1 MSAEKVTTVGRTP
14 SRFISSK
21 ISSALAGLRP
31 FSQAEMA
38 VVCGVC
44 VCAIGWLLVGVGGM
58 VKRRQYNEMEK
69 RRK

>member
-44 VCAIGWLLVGVGGM
+44 VCNWLVVGRS
-58 VKRRQYNEMEK
+58 RRDGEK
-69 RRK
+69 KTI